1 MALDPTALR
10 AYAQAAQQATR
21 PNAPSGAD
29 DHPAADF
36 AAMVGNAVNNVE
48 SQLQSAEN
56 LSNGYAMGTSDL
68 VDVVTAMA
76 AAEVQ
81 LETVVSVRDQ
91 VIKAYQE
98 ILRMPI

>member
-1 MALDPTALR
+1 MDLAALR
-10 AYAQAAQQATR
+10 AYAAAAQQAT
-21 PNAPSGAD
+21 GASS
-29 DHPAADF
+29 PAAEPQGPGGVDF
-36 AAMVGNAVNNVE
+36 GALVMDAVGQTEA
-48 SQLQSAEN
+48 SIATAEN
-56 LSNGYAMGTSDL
+56 LTAQAATGQAEL
-68 VDVVTAMA
+68 VDVVTAVA